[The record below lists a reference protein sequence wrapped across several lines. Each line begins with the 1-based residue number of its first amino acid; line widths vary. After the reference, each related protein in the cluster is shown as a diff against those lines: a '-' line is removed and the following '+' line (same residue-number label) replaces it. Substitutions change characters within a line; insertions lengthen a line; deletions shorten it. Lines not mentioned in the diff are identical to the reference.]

1 MVRKI
6 VVAVL
11 LGFLTLHIMMIP
23 AKAASTTN
31 SSCARTQFSV
41 VVKTATELKEK
52 ADQNSQTVKTY
63 AKDKKLSVMKRSG
76 NWYQICYEKKT
87 AYLPIE
93 DAREVFN
100 VEEQAVLKQAEE
112 KGNVDQVVSAIG
124 KKLSSTKVMIRTYER
139 RKGEWRRVFV
149 EMKGIVGKNGLTINK
164 KEGDGKS
171 PIGMYA
177 FGTAFGSQTKPSK
190 LKLPY
195 KKSTKYD
202 YWIDDVKSK
211 DYNKWV
217 TFKGNPKQKWK
228 SFERMNNELY
238 KYGVV
243 INYNTNPILKGKGSA
258 IFLHIWRN
266 ENGVTA
272 GCVATSEKNLL
283 TILKWIDPKKNTQ
296 IIIGTK
302 DTILD
307 LPK

>member
-1 MVRKI
+1 MRKI

-11 LGFLTLHIMMIP
+11 LCVLTLHMMIIP
-23 AKAASTTN
+23 AQAASTTK
-31 SSCARTQFSV
+31 SSCEPSQFSII
-41 VVKTATELKEK
+41 VKTTTESKIK
-52 ADQNSQTVKTY
+52 ADQNSKTVKTY
-63 AKDKKLSVMKRSG
+63 AKNKKLSVSKRTG
-76 NWYQICYEKKT
+76 NWYQICDAKKQ

-93 DAREVFN
+93 DAREVFTT
-100 VEEQAVLKQAEE
+100 EEQAVLSQADKKE
-112 KGNVDQVVSAIG
+112 NVNQVISAVG
-124 KKLSSTKVMIRTYER
+124 KNLNSTQVTIRTFEK
-139 RKGEWRRVFV
+139 RKGEWRRAYAA
-149 EMKGIVGKNGLTINK
+149 MKGIVGKNGLSKNK
-164 KEGDGKS
+164 REGDGKS
-171 PIGMYA
+171 PIGMYS
-177 FGTAFGSQTKPSK
+177 FGTAFGSQSKPAN

-217 TFKGNPKQKWK
+217 TYKGNPQKKWK

-266 ENGVTA
+266 EKGVTA

-283 TILKWIDPKKNTQ
+283 TILKWIDPKKNTHM
-296 IIIGTK
+296 IIGTK
-302 DTILD
+302 DTM
-307 LPK
+307 K